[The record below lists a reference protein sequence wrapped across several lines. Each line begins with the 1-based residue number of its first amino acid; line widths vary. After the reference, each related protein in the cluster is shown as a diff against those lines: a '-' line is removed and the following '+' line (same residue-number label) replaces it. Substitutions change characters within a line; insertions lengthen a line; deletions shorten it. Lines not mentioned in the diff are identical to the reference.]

1 MLGSNQ
7 RPLPCEGSVKVCW
20 RFLEVAEFLQI
31 TVFLGWH
38 FSQHFRRF
46 TRVAAQLLHKANR
59 LEVSRYTVRGE
70 AASITTSGSRMEA
83 FLPTSAVRH
92 DGREGQP
99 EAAVRS
105 AEPWTHSYSYIILY
119 RNRRVASL
127 STTGGDTSFTGGRR

>member
-7 RPLPCEGSVKVCW
+7 RSLPCEGSTIVCW
-20 RFLEVAEFLQI
+20 GFLELAKLPHIAAF
-31 TVFLGWH
+31 FRRR

-70 AASITTSGSRMEA
+70 AASITISGSRMEA

-105 AEPWTHSYSYIILY
+105 AEPCTHSYRYIILY
-119 RNRRVASL
+119 RNRCVASL